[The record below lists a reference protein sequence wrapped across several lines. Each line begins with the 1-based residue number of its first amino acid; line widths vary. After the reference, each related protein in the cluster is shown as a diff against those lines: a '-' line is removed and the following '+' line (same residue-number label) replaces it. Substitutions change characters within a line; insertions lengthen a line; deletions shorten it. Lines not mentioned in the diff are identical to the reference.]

1 MVSVDDLDELVLLEV
16 FNNHL
21 DSSGDIDL
29 VRLDVKFRVRRSFV
43 RCRDSGEICS
53 WSLAAHQ

>member
-1 MVSVDDLDELVLLEV
+1 VFRVDHLDEVVLLEV

-29 VRLDVKFRVRRSFV
+29 IGLDVKFRV
-43 RCRDSGEICS
+43 
-53 WSLAAHQ
+53 